1 MSGHSKWSTIKRKK
15 GAEDAKRGKI
25 FTRIGR
31 EIMIAARE
39 GGPDPD
45 ANFKLRLIMEKAKQ
59 ANMPKENIERSIRR
73 GAGLEKGENL
83 EQVVYEGYGPGGTA
97 MIVRAVTDNR
107 NRSVADIRRA
117 FARHGGNLGET
128 GCVAWMFE
136 QKGYIT
142 IPLNGHSP
150 DELFELAVEAGAE
163 DVLIGEDVVE
173 VFSEMDD
180 FQTVQESL
188 STANIE
194 MDTAELSLI
203 PKTMMDLDPEQGVKV
218 LGLVDALEELDDV
231 ERVFTNLNITD
242 ELVELYAEQE

>member
-45 ANFKLRLIMEKAKQ
+45 SNFKLRLIMEKAKQ
-59 ANMPKENIERSIRR
+59 ANMPKDNIERSIRR

-107 NRSVADIRRA
+107 NRSVSDIRRA
-117 FARHGGNLGET
+117 FARHGGNLGES

-163 DVLIGEDVVE
+163 DVLIGEDMIE
-173 VFSEMDD
+173 VFSEIDD

-188 STANIE
+188 VTAKIDL
-194 MDTAELSLI
+194 DTAELSLV